1 MLAALTLIF
10 GAAYTLWL
18 VKRVVFGAVTNEQVA
33 KLKDLS
39 LREAAVLGTL
49 AVFTLGLGIYPKP
62 LTDVMQPAVQKMVL
76 HLNQTKTL

>member
-1 MLAALTLIF
+1 M
-10 GAAYTLWL
+10 
-18 VKRVVFGAVTNEQVA
+18 
-33 KLKDLS
+33 KDLS

-49 AVFTLGLGIYPKP
+49 AVFTLGLGLYPKP